1 MGSGEGSEVQEG
13 GDVCI
18 HIADSLHCTA
28 ETNTTLYSNYTPI
41 KKKTVKNMRRFTE
54 SLGIL
59 LWEGAM
65 FELSDSSRNL
75 TASTM
80 KLCWGL
86 DHH

>member
-1 MGSGEGSEVQEG
+1 
-13 GDVCI
+13 
-18 HIADSLHCTA
+18 
-28 ETNTTLYSNYTPI
+28 
-41 KKKTVKNMRRFTE
+41 MRRFTE